1 MQLQQSSTF
10 EMMQKDD
17 FEEVVFFQD
26 SKVGLKAIVA
36 IHDTTL
42 GPALGGTRM
51 WSYTNEVDALRDVM
65 RLARAMTF
73 KAAAAGLNFGG
84 GKGVIIGDPKKAKS
98 EVLLRSYGR
107 FVQSLGGRFITAED
121 VGTTVE
127 DMRTIMRETGY
138 VAGTNFDPSPFTAY
152 GVYCGIR
159 ACLEYVFGDG
169 DVEDIHVA
177 VQGVG
182 KVGSELVRLLVKNG
196 ARVTVTD
203 VDAER
208 VRGLSDLGVEYVDPG
223 KIYSVQCDVFAP
235 CALGEVINDSTV
247 RRLRCSIVAGAA
259 NNQLENDRVGELLAN
274 LGILYAPDYII
285 NAGGL
290 IAVAHEYE
298 CLKRHREPEESELIR
313 EVARVG
319 ERLRDVFR
327 LWEEMTDTGKSV
339 STAKAADVLTLSRME
354 KMKCMRNIYLPC

>member
-10 EMMQKDD
+10 ELMQRDD

-26 SKVGLKAIVA
+26 SKTGLKAIVA
-36 IHDTTL
+36 IHNTTL
-42 GPALGGTRM
+42 GPAFGGTRM
-51 WSYTNEVDALRDVM
+51 WSYRNEIEALRDVM
-65 RLARAMTF
+65 RLAKAMTF

-84 GKGVIIGDPKKAKS
+84 GKGVIIGDPKKDKNEA
-98 EVLLRSYGR
+98 LLRSYGR

-121 VGTTVE
+121 VGTCVE
-127 DMRTIMRETGY
+127 DMRVIMSETDY
-138 VAGTNFDPSPFTAY
+138 VSGTSFDPSPFTAY

-169 DVEDIHVA
+169 SVEDVHVA

-182 KVGSELVRLLVKNG
+182 KVGSELVRLLVENG

-203 VDAER
+203 LDAGKIR
-208 VRGLSDLGVEYVDPG
+208 ALLDLGVEYVDPG
-223 KIYSVQCDVFAP
+223 KIYSVQCDVFSP
-235 CALGEVINDSTV
+235 CALGGVINDSTV

-259 NNQLENDRVGELLAN
+259 NNQLENESTGEVLAD

-298 CLKRHREPEESELIR
+298 CFERQRVLKRSEIIGEVEKIGHRLG
-313 EVARVG
+313 EVF
-319 ERLRDVFR
+319 EF
-327 LWEEMTDTGKSV
+327 WEKMVDAGKSV
-339 STAKAADVLTLSRME
+339 STAKAADLLTLSRIE
-354 KMKCMRNIYLPC
+354 KIECMKGIYLPR